1 MACCL
6 RFLEERRA
14 ITEKLAAEQDAFL
27 REAQEQHAHELRL
40 LQEGHQRHILSL
52 TAELETR
59 RQAEVDALRSLLER
73 EQLALAEAREAES
86 QVKHA
91 ADISVLEARHAS
103 HLDALRLQYLSELQ
117 AVQGRHRRAL
127 ELLRLDLEERL
138 QKEDVAHHGV
148 LTQVLELLE
157 LRCAE
162 EPQSAEDSQRG
173 DGSVEPR
180 EGVRA
185 LWLPMARKV
194 RCVGGAGTGTWSF
207 PRTCSCQLHACLS
220 GAPALCPLP
229 PTSHGFPGEA
239 GTEQ

>member
-1 MACCL
+1 M
-6 RFLEERRA
+6 EERRA

>member
-59 RQAEVDALRSLLER
+59 HQAEVDALRSSLER
-73 EQLALAEAREAES
+73 ERLALAEAREAEL

-91 ADISVLEARHAS
+91 ADINVLEARHAS

-117 AVQGRHRRAL
+117 AVQGRHRQAL

-138 QKEDVAHHGV
+138 QKEDMAHHAV

-162 EPQSAEDSQRG
+162 EPQPAEDSLRG
-173 DGSVEPR
+173 DGSVEPQ

-185 LWLPMARKV
+185 VRLSMAHKV
-194 RCVGGAGTGTWSF
+194 RCVGGAGTGTLPL
-207 PRTCSCQLHACLS
+207 PRSRSCQLHACLS

-229 PTSHGFPGEA
+229 LTSHGFPGEA

>member
-1 MACCL
+1 M
-6 RFLEERRA
+6 EERRA

-103 HLDALRLQYLSELQ
+103 HLDALRLQYLS
-117 AVQGRHRRAL
+117 
-127 ELLRLDLEERL
+127 DLEERL